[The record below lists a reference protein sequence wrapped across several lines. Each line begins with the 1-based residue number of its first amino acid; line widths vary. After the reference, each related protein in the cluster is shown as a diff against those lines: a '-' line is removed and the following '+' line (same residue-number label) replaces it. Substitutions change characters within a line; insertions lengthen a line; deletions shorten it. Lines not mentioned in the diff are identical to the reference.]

1 MNRKLIA
8 FAGLLPILGM
18 GAAIVIGLG
27 ANDYSVVS
35 QHMSE
40 LQLRGDYTTLVVKI
54 GATLAG
60 IGICAF
66 AILGTIAAG
75 RFSFMAFTALL
86 FGAAMISNGL
96 ITMGSPLHGLMGL
109 AIFSVLTP
117 AFFVA
122 EFPEWSDA
130 PGFKVATLA
139 VALIGMVYMWI
150 LLVGLDPAE
159 LRGLTQRA
167 SSVISFGWYGV
178 AGLMIARRLSTR
190 PA

>member
-1 MNRKLIA
+1 MIRRLTA
-8 FAGLLPILGM
+8 FAGLLPIIGM
-18 GAAIVIGLG
+18 GAAILIGFG
-27 ANDYSVVS
+27 APDYSVVS

-40 LQLRGDYTTLVVKI
+40 LQLRGDYTTLVVQI

-60 IGICAF
+60 VGICAF
-66 AILGTIAAG
+66 GVLCTIAAG
-75 RFSFMAFTALL
+75 RFSFTALTALL

-96 ITMGSPLHGLMGL
+96 ITMGSPWHGLMGL

-122 EFPEWSDA
+122 EFPDWSGA
-130 PGFKVATLA
+130 PGFKLASLAT
-139 VALIGMVYMWI
+139 ALIGLGYMWI

-159 LRGLTQRA
+159 LRGLTQRV

-178 AGLMIARRLSTR
+178 AGLVIARRRS
-190 PA
+190 ASAA